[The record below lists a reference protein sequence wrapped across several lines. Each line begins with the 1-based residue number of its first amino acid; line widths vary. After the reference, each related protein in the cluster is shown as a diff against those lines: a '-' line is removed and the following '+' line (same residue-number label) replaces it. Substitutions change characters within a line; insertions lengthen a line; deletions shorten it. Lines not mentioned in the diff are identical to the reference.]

1 MKFIYRITIGLSV
14 LMFIFLTV
22 WGIFFFRSMVAEVN
36 DETDDM
42 LEAYSADIILRWI
55 SGMEIPSVDNGSNN
69 TYYIKSVPEEQV
81 AGMPRISYEN
91 SMIYIASKGETE
103 AARIRHQIFMDG
115 ENEYYE
121 LTVAVPTFERQ
132 DLFRAILKWIVFL
145 YIILLA
151 GGIGITIVVV
161 EYNFKPLRALLKWFD
176 SYVPGKKNPPVPC
189 DDSIEEFR
197 ILSVATQNAADRIE
211 KQYELHNQFIGNA
224 SHELQTP
231 LAVCSGKI
239 EMMLDSDEELSAQQ
253 AEDLMQVHRK
263 LQGMIRL
270 NKTLLLMTKIDN
282 GQFIDVSEID
292 LSAIMRD
299 SVSMLDDIYSA
310 KGVSSEVEVEDN
322 VRIRMNEQLCS
333 VLFTNLLKN
342 AYMHSPSG
350 SVVNVRLSAK
360 SLVVSNDGDTPLD
373 KLRIFDRFYQGRG
386 RKEGSSGL
394 GLALVKSVCGRYSF
408 GLDYEYDGRHN
419 FTVIF

>member
-42 LEAYSADIILRWI
+42 LEAYSADIILRWL

-69 TYYIKSVPEEQV
+69 TYYIKSLSDGQAAVL
-81 AGMPRISYEN
+81 PRISYEN

-115 ENEYYE
+115 ENRYYE

-132 DLFRAILKWIVFL
+132 DLFSAILKWIVFL

-161 EYNFKPLRALLKWFD
+161 EYNFKPLRALLKWFN

-189 DDSIEEFR
+189 DESIEEFR
-197 ILSVATQNAADRIE
+197 TLAVATQNAADRIE
-211 KQYELHNQFIGNA
+211 KQYELQNQFIGNA

-239 EMMLDSDEELSAQQ
+239 EMMLDSDEELPPQF
-253 AEDLMQVHRK
+253 AEDLMHVHRK

-282 GQFIDVSEID
+282 GQFIDTTDIV
-292 LSAIMRD
+292 LSHFIRD
-299 SVSMLDDIYSA
+299 SVIMFDEIYAS
-310 KGVSSEVEVEDN
+310 KGVSSELDATDN
-322 VRIRMNEQLCS
+322 VNVRMNEQLCS
-333 VLFTNLLKN
+333 VLFSNLLKN
-342 AYMHSPSG
+342 AYMHSPAG
-350 SVVNVRLSAK
+350 ATVRVRLTK
-360 SLVVSNDGDTPLD
+360 ETFTVSNDGDGPLD
-373 KLRIFDRFYQGRG
+373 KSRIFDRFYHCGG

-394 GLALVKSVCGRYSF
+394 GLALVRSVCSRYSF

-419 FTVIF
+419 FTVKL

>member
-211 KQYELHNQFIGNA
+211 KQYELQNQFIGNA

-408 GLDYEYDGRHN
+408 ELDYEYDGRHN

>member
-211 KQYELHNQFIGNA
+211 KQYELQNQFIGNA

>member
-91 SMIYIASKGETE
+91 SMIYIASKGETV

-211 KQYELHNQFIGNA
+211 KQYELQNQFIGNA

-408 GLDYEYDGRHN
+408 ELDYEYDGRHN

>member
-176 SYVPGKKNPPVPC
+176 SYIPGKKNPPVPC

-211 KQYELHNQFIGNA
+211 KQYELQNQFIGNA

>member
-176 SYVPGKKNPPVPC
+176 SYVPGKRTLL
-189 DDSIEEFR
+189 FR
-197 ILSVATQNAADRIE
+197 VMTVLRSSGYCLLLLRM
-211 KQYELHNQFIGNA
+211 
-224 SHELQTP
+224 LQT
-231 LAVCSGKI
+231 G
-239 EMMLDSDEELSAQQ
+239 
-253 AEDLMQVHRK
+253 
-263 LQGMIRL
+263 
-270 NKTLLLMTKIDN
+270 
-282 GQFIDVSEID
+282 
-292 LSAIMRD
+292 
-299 SVSMLDDIYSA
+299 
-310 KGVSSEVEVEDN
+310 
-322 VRIRMNEQLCS
+322 
-333 VLFTNLLKN
+333 
-342 AYMHSPSG
+342 
-350 SVVNVRLSAK
+350 
-360 SLVVSNDGDTPLD
+360 
-373 KLRIFDRFYQGRG
+373 
-386 RKEGSSGL
+386 
-394 GLALVKSVCGRYSF
+394 
-408 GLDYEYDGRHN
+408 
-419 FTVIF
+419 

>member
-42 LEAYSADIILRWI
+42 LEAYSADIILRWL

-69 TYYIKSVPEEQV
+69 TYYIKSVSEEQV
-81 AGMPRISYEN
+81 AGLPRISYEN

-115 ENEYYE
+115 DNKYYK

-132 DLFRAILKWIVFL
+132 DLFSAILKWIVFL

-189 DDSIEEFR
+189 DESIEEFR
-197 ILSVATQNAADRIE
+197 TLAVATQNAADRIE
-211 KQYELHNQFIGNA
+211 KQYELQNQFIGNA

-239 EMMLDSDEELSAQQ
+239 EMMLDSDEELTAQQ

-282 GQFIDVSEID
+282 GQFIDVSDID
-292 LSAIMRD
+292 LSAVMRD
-299 SVSMLDDIYSA
+299 SVAMLDDIYSS
-310 KGVSSEVEVEDN
+310 KGVSSDVVMEDN

-350 SVVNVRLSAK
+350 AVVSVRLSAK
-360 SLVVSNDGDTPLD
+360 LLVVSNDGDAPLD
-373 KLRIFDRFYQGRG
+373 KLRIFDRFYQGGG
-386 RKEGSSGL
+386 RREGSSGL